1 MSILNDTWRFPRCLC
16 CSFPCFFSS
25 WELSSN
31 QRWLLIQECRNVR
44 QLNYT
49 TCNTGVAFSNGCT
62 IAFGFF
68 PLSRRKLPFLWRK
81 PIFQLAVPQQTCVE
95 SYFTLGMILTHKN
108 GGTLLQLVSI
118 SLRIVWCHPLPSVL
132 ETKTSLWKQLLL
144 VFLFVG
150 ETRQGATHPLGFH
163 LEFGSQRV

>member
-1 MSILNDTWRFPRCLC
+1 MGV
-16 CSFPCFFSS
+16 
-25 WELSSN
+25 
-31 QRWLLIQECRNVR
+31 LLPS
-44 QLNYT
+44 
-49 TCNTGVAFSNGCT
+49 A
-62 IAFGFF
+62 FF
-68 PLSRRKLPFLWRK
+68 PYPEENYLFCEESPSFSLLYPNRR
-81 PIFQLAVPQQTCVE
+81 VE
-95 SYFTLGMILTHKN
+95 SYFTVGMILTHKN